1 MALPP
6 ADIEEKKKWC
16 MVLWISR
23 ISDWGYAGKMGVG
36 CKTLMAYQS
45 MFLWKM
51 NVWLSM
57 VALVVRLCEADQQMH
72 LLALQ
77 N

>member
-1 MALPP
+1 MYGPS
-6 ADIEEKKKWC
+6 DIKDIGLGLC
-16 MVLWISR
+16 
-23 ISDWGYAGKMGVG
+23 GKMGVG

>member
-1 MALPP
+1 MVYGPV
-6 ADIEEKKKWC
+6 DIKNIG
-16 MVLWISR
+16 L
-23 ISDWGYAGKMGVG
+23 YAGKMGVG